1 MKKIILVLIIA
12 ALVAPM
18 FIKGPDGEPIM
29 RLSDWTASVPQ
40 VTNSAPAT
48 PAEYYRYRD
57 ESGNWQYTDRPR
69 DGVEYEL
76 VEIDTSS
83 NTMES
88 VVTPSGASTVPADEP
103 AAGVT
108 GYVQNLQRAK
118 QEAEQVQQIMDDRE
132 GRLDEVLQ
140 QSQ

>member
-29 RLSDWTASVPQ
+29 QLSDWTASAPQ
-40 VTNSAPAT
+40 VTNSAPAAPT
-48 PAEYYRYRD
+48 EYYRYRD
-57 ESGNWQYTDRPR
+57 ESGNWQYTDRPPA
-69 DGVEYEL
+69 GVEYER
-76 VEIDTSS
+76 VEINTSA

-88 VVTPSGASTVPADEP
+88 MPLPADASATMKKQP
-103 AAGVT
+103 AAGVA
-108 GYVQNLQRAK
+108 GYVQDLQSAK
-118 QEAEQVQQIMDDRE
+118 QDAEKVQQIMDDRE
-132 GRLDEVLQ
+132 GRLDEVLR

>member
-1 MKKIILVLIIA
+1 
-12 ALVAPM
+12 M

-40 VTNSAPAT
+40 VMNAAPAA

-57 ESGNWQYTDRPR
+57 GAGNWQYTDRPPA
-69 DGVEYEL
+69 GVEYEL
-76 VEIDTSS
+76 VEIDTSA

-88 VVTPSGASTVPADEP
+88 MPLPADASATVEKQP
-103 AAGVT
+103 AAGVA
-108 GYVQNLQRAK
+108 GYVQGLQSAK
-118 QEAEQVQQIMDDRE
+118 QDAEQVQQIMDDRE
-132 GRLDEVLQ
+132 SRLDEVLQ